1 VSVLTIPHAML
12 LAMAPLSAGELP
24 AAMPAIVPA
33 TQVGVSAADPQ
44 VVPTTPPAD
53 PATTAAAAPAPAQ
66 ATPPQASEAANP
78 DNPENDIIVTAAR
91 RPLAPDPFSK
101 INEAGFAVTD
111 AVDKAFVGPVS
122 LAYKHNVPEQV
133 RSGIHNFLYNLREPV
148 VFVNFLLQLKIGKAV
163 ETVGRFTVNST
174 VGVGG
179 VMDIAR
185 RKPFHWPRRGNGF
198 ADTLGFYGIPNGPFM
213 FLPIVGPTT
222 VRDLFG
228 GFVDRLILP
237 VGVGSPFNSIKFG
250 APAGVLGALDHRAE
264 FDEELHILHDNVPSP
279 YESSRDFYLRRRQA
293 EIDYLKGR
301 TTKGAAPMS
310 ENPLAY
316 DPLGYIA
323 PPKQAP
329 APNPTPTVA
338 PPVVTPPPPAA
349 PAPAEPA
356 PNP

>member
-1 VSVLTIPHAML
+1 MSVLTIPHAML
-12 LAMAPLSAGELP
+12 LAMAPLPAGTVPLVVAETQVAPVAQPAPTATPQQVGDAP
-24 AAMPAIVPA
+24 AAPV
-33 TQVGVSAADPQ
+33 
-44 VVPTTPPAD
+44 PPASQE
-53 PATTAAAAPAPAQ
+53 AQ
-66 ATPPQASEAANP
+66 RHDP
-78 DNPENDIIVTAAR
+78 DNPENDIIVTASK

-111 AVDKAFVGPVS
+111 AVDKAFVGPVA
-122 LAYKHNVPEQV
+122 LVYKHNVPEQV

-174 VGVGG
+174 VGVAG
-179 VMDIAR
+179 VMDIAK

-198 ADTLGFYGIPNGPFM
+198 ADTLGFYGVPNGPFM

-250 APAGVLGALDHRAE
+250 APAGVLGALDHRAD

-293 EIDYLKGR
+293 EIDFLKGK
-301 TTKGAAPMS
+301 TDVQAAPMS
-310 ENPLAY
+310 ENPL
-316 DPLGYIA
+316 GYIA
-323 PPKQAP
+323 PSRP
-329 APNPTPTVA
+329 APTVA
-338 PPVVTPPPPAA
+338 PPVVPTLPAPSA
-349 PAPAEPA
+349 PAPVPPAEPA
-356 PNP
+356 PRP

>member
-1 VSVLTIPHAML
+1 MSVLTIPHAML
-12 LAMAPLSAGELP
+12 LAMAPLPAGAAPTAVVEMQVAALAQAGP
-24 AAMPAIVPA
+24 AASTPPAVDVQAPPV
-33 TQVGVSAADPQ
+33 Q
-44 VVPTTPPAD
+44 TTPP
-53 PATTAAAAPAPAQ
+53 P
-66 ATPPQASEAANP
+66 ASEPANP
-78 DNPENDIIVTAAR
+78 DNPENDVIVTAPKR
-91 RPLAPDPFSK
+91 VLAPDPFSA
-101 INEAGFAVTD
+101 INEQAFAVTD
-111 AVDKAFVGPVS
+111 AVDKAFIGPVS

-163 ETVGRFTVNST
+163 ETVGRFAVNST
-174 VGVGG
+174 VGVAG
-179 VMDIAR
+179 VMDIAK

-198 ADTLGFYGIPNGPFM
+198 ADTLGFYGVPNGPFM

-293 EIDYLKGR
+293 EIDYLKGK
-301 TTKGAAPMS
+301 TTAGAAPMS
-310 ENPLAY
+310 ENPL
-316 DPLGYIA
+316 GYIA
-323 PPKQAP
+323 PSRP
-329 APNPTPTVA
+329 APTVA
-338 PPVVTPPPPAA
+338 PPVVPTLPKPAPA
-349 PAPAEPA
+349 APAEPA
-356 PNP
+356 PRP

>member
-1 VSVLTIPHAML
+1 MSVLTIPHAML
-12 LAMAPLSAGELP
+12 LAMAPLSAGELR

-44 VVPTTPPAD
+44 VVPATPPAD
-53 PATTAAAAPAPAQ
+53 PATTVAAPAPAQ

-301 TTKGAAPMS
+301 ATKGAAPMS

-329 APNPTPTVA
+329 TPTVA